1 MIALLKSPA
10 PEQIPARHR
19 RNNQYNRY
27 TLPVNPPPTRPS
39 SEEQD
44 SVPYSPITSSP
55 PKPGSCPPHSGPL
68 GTQPGRK

>member
-27 TLPVNPPPTRPS
+27 TLPVNPPHASLQRGA
-39 SEEQD
+39 E
-44 SVPYSPITSSP
+44 
-55 PKPGSCPPHSGPL
+55 
-68 GTQPGRK
+68 